1 MRLRRI
7 GLGTVSSSAPTT
19 IDDVVDFQ
27 LAASVATRTVGGGPR
42 IALPEAK
49 AAVAQLSELASES
62 VVHVGA
68 ATGQTS
74 KTLPRVEVVDRP
86 KWVLANT
93 TSMRQLLRGGVERAL
108 SAREKPITP
117 ATARTGAALA
127 GMELGGVLGF
137 LSARVLGQFDPH
149 DDVGGTLYLVAPNIV
164 KVEKELGVDPTDF
177 RYWVCLH
184 EETHRWQFEQAPW
197 LAEHIRDQASELICS
212 TLDGSRTLSQ
222 SVSLFARKLPDVL
235 RQGGHGLG
243 ELVLN
248 DEQRQRVE
256 ETGAMMALLEG
267 HADVI
272 MDRAAEGVIGDVEDL
287 RKRFTQY
294 RKGRSPLD
302 VLTRRALG
310 FEAKMSQYSVGADF
324 VKEVVSQVGMAR
336 FNHVFAGPENLPTAA
351 EIRHPAQWIERV
363 VSASTSA
370 P

>member
-1 MRLRRI
+1 MRLWRI
-7 GLGTVSSSAPTT
+7 GLGIVSTQAPTT

-27 LAASVATRTVGGGPR
+27 LATSVATRTVGGGPR

-68 ATGQTS
+68 ATGATS
-74 KTLPRVEVVDRP
+74 RTLPRVEVVDRP
-86 KWVLANT
+86 KWVRANT
-93 TSMRQLLRGGVERAL
+93 ASMRQLLRGGVERAL
-108 SAREKPITP
+108 TARAKPITP
-117 ATARTGAALA
+117 ATARTGATLA

-137 LSARVLGQFDPH
+137 MASRVLGQFDPH
-149 DDVGGTLYLVAPNIV
+149 DDAGGTLYLVAPNIV

-197 LAEHIRDQASELICS
+197 LAAHIREQAAGLIGS

-243 ELVLN
+243 ELVLT
-248 DEQRQRVE
+248 DKQRQHVA

-267 HADVI
+267 HADII
-272 MDRAAEGVIGDVEDL
+272 MDRAAVGVIDDVDAL

-310 FEAKMSQYSVGADF
+310 FEAKMAQYSVGAGF
-324 VKEVVSQVGMAR
+324 VKEVVAQIGMTR
-336 FNHVFAGPENLPTAA
+336 FNTVFSGPENLPTAA
-351 EIRHPAQWIERV
+351 EIRKPAQWIERV
-363 VSASTSA
+363 VGTSA
-370 P
+370 PAS